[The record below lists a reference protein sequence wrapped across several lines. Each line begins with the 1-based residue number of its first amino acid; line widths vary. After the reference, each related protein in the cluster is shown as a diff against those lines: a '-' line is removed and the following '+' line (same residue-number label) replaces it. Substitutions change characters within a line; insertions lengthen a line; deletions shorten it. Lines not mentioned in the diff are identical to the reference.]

1 MQNPAIHPSPART
14 NGGFSEI
21 LRQAFLAVGFGGLIF
36 FGLLLAFFFAY
47 QIWFAGL
54 IFPGVSVAGVD
65 VGGLTTAQAAAK
77 IATTLTYP
85 SSGAII
91 LRDGSQTWE
100 VTPAEIGLFLD
111 PNQSAMDAYDI
122 GRSGTFGRQLAEQL
136 SGVYNGR
143 SITPALIYDERA
155 AYAYLNSLADQID
168 APALEATINL
178 QGTEVSV
185 TPGQSGRTL
194 DVYAAIDLIDAQ
206 LRRLQD
212 GVIDLPVA
220 TVNPVVMD
228 ASAAAEIARQVLSQ
242 PLSLTLPEGQP
253 DQLGPW
259 QFDPTTLA
267 GMLSFERVQDGNQ
280 GEYRIAVD
288 RTALVT
294 FLNDLAPSLTLSPA
308 DARFIFNDDTR
319 QLDVI
324 RHAVIGRSLDVAAS
338 IAAIQDGVA
347 AGQHTIPLVFSFTN
361 PEITDDVT
369 AEELGIT
376 ELIYAETSYFRGS
389 TAARVQNITIASSQ
403 FHGLLIPPGAT
414 FSMGQAMGDISL
426 DNGYAEALIID
437 GDRTIR
443 GVGGGVCQVSSTLFR
458 TAFHAGFPILERY
471 AHSYRVGY
479 YEQTSTGHDANLAG
493 MDATVFFP
501 LVDLVFVND
510 TPYWLLMETYINT
523 SNYSLTWKFYST
535 SDGRTVDWTTTGP
548 VNTVAPPDDVYNL
561 NPDLAQGE
569 IVQVDYAAEGAE
581 VTVNRTV
588 YRNGSV
594 YFSDSFFTHYSAWAN
609 VYEFGPGTDVPYQS
623 NPSE

>member
-1 MQNPAIHPSPART
+1 MQNPAIHPSPTRVSAS
-14 NGGFSEI
+14 FSDI
-21 LRQAFLAVGFGGLIF
+21 LRQAFLAVGLGGLFFGGS
-36 FGLLLAFFFAY
+36 LLVFFFVY

-54 IFPGVSVAGVD
+54 IFPGVSIAGLD

-77 IATTLTYP
+77 VATTLTYP
-85 SSGAII
+85 STGTII
-91 LRDGSQTWE
+91 LQDGTQTWE

-111 PNQSAMDAYDI
+111 PNQSALEAYNI
-122 GRSGTFGRQLAEQL
+122 GRSGTFGRQLAEQI
-136 SGVYNGR
+136 SGMYYSR
-143 SITPALIYDERA
+143 SIAPVLIFDERA
-155 AYAYLNSLADQID
+155 AYAYLYSLSEQID
-168 APALEATINL
+168 STAVEATINL
-178 QGTEVSV
+178 EGTEVSV
-185 TPGQSGRTL
+185 TPGHSGRAL
-194 DVYAAIDLIDAQ
+194 DVYAALELIDTQ
-206 LRRLQD
+206 LRTLQD
-212 GVIDLPVA
+212 GSIDLPI
-220 TVNPVVMD
+220 TTINPVVMD
-228 ASAAAEIARQVLSQ
+228 ASAAAEIVRQVLSE

-259 QFDPTTLA
+259 QFDPATLA

-280 GEYRIAVD
+280 GEYRVAID
-288 RTALVT
+288 RVALNT
-294 FLNDLAPSLTLSPA
+294 YLNDLAPSLTLDPA

-338 IAAIQDGVA
+338 ITAIQEGVA
-347 AGQHTIPLVFSFTN
+347 AGLHSIPLVFNFTN

-389 TAARVQNITIASSQ
+389 TAARIQNITIASSQ

-458 TAFHAGFPILERY
+458 TAFYAGFPILERH

-479 YEQTSTGHDANLAG
+479 YEQTATGHDSNLAG

-523 SNYSLTWKFYST
+523 SNYSLTWKFYSS

-548 VNTVAPPDDVYNL
+548 VNVVEAPDDIYNL

-594 YFSDSFFTHYSAWAN
+594 YFSDSYFTHYSAWAN